1 MTDLYHNLSSSHF
14 FVTGTLRGLSEF
26 DGADTATICYMHQLE
41 LLVLFTSGMEIN
53 ARHRAIALVKADVIE
68 TFKARSSN
76 RLDLVIRHQEIF
88 FPSHEEMFAL
98 GIILA

>member
-41 LLVLFTSGMEIN
+41 LLVPVMYVSAIVSARN
-53 ARHRAIALVKADVIE
+53 A
-68 TFKARSSN
+68 
-76 RLDLVIRHQEIF
+76 
-88 FPSHEEMFAL
+88 
-98 GIILA
+98 G